1 MQGAW
6 GAYEARFHLIESSR
20 HCRLQKTAFTGTRG
34 LDTGLILTREV
45 DVLQID
51 STVKQILHEINQIDD
66 KEYVR
71 DYKGRVP
78 HKEHIR
84 IIFLAAIIESRRL

>member
-1 MQGAW
+1 M
-6 GAYEARFHLIESSR
+6 
-20 HCRLQKTAFTGTRG
+20 
-34 LDTGLILTREV
+34 
-45 DVLQID
+45 LQID

-84 IIFLAAIIESRRL
+84 NYLFGSYYRIKEIVKCISMLGLGKKI